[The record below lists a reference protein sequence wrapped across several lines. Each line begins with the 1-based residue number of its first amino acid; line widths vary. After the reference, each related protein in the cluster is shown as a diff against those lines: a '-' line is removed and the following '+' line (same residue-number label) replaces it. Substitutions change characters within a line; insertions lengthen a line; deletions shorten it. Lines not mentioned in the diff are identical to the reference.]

1 VKLQLLGVRG
11 STQAPGSDFLRYG
24 GHTSCVAITASGQRD
39 PTLLLDAGTGIRSV
53 ADVMAGAV
61 FHGSILLSHL
71 HWDHVCGLPFFG
83 AGDHPDSAVDVYLPA
98 QDGCSG
104 RDLLARNMSPPYFP
118 IGPEGLRGSWS
129 FRAVE
134 SGSLPI
140 AGFEIGSADLVHK
153 GGRTFGYRVSD
164 ANGSM
169 AYLPDH
175 SPALGVSDDALEL
188 ITGVD
193 VLLHDA
199 QFLEVERAMA
209 DEYGHATVND
219 AIALAVRANVGSLV
233 LTHHS
238 PTRTDDELD
247 LLAATVSAPMPVT
260 VAAQGDVLEVSR

>member
-71 HWDHVCGLPFFG
+71 HWDHVCGLPFFD
-83 AGDHPDSAVDVYLPA
+83 AGDRPDSTVDVYLPA

-118 IGPEGLRGSWS
+118 IGPEHLRGRWS
-129 FRAVE
+129 FQAVE
-134 SGSLPI
+134 SGSLSVTD
-140 AGFEIGSADLVHK
+140 FDIGSADIVHK

-175 SPALGVSDDALEL
+175 SPALGMSDDVLEL

-199 QFLEVERAMA
+199 QFVEQN
-209 DEYGHATVND
+209 EQW
-219 AIALAVRANVGSLV
+219 
-233 LTHHS
+233 
-238 PTRTDDELD
+238 PTNTGTQR
-247 LLAATVSAPMPVT
+247 
-260 VAAQGDVLEVSR
+260 

>member
-1 VKLQLLGVRG
+1 MELVLLGVRG
-11 STQAPGSDFLRYG
+11 STPAPGPDYIRYG
-24 GHTSCVAITASGQRD
+24 GHTSCVAVLADGATA
-39 PTLLLDAGTGIRSV
+39 PTLLMDAGTGIRSLSSL
-53 ADVMAGAV
+53 MGSEP
-61 FHGSILLSHL
+61 FRGSILLSHL
-71 HWDHVCGLPFFG
+71 HWDHVCGLPFFD

-98 QDGCSG
+98 QNGRSG
-104 RDLLARNMSPPYFP
+104 RNLLARIMSPPYFP
-118 IGPEGLRGSWS
+118 IRPESLRGSWS
-129 FRAVE
+129 FRALE

-140 AGFEIGSADLVHK
+140 AGFEVGSADLVHK

-164 ANGSM
+164 ANGSI

-199 QFLEVERAMA
+199 QFVESERAMA

-219 AIALAVRANVGSLV
+219 AIALAVRAKVGSLV

-260 VAAQGDVLEVSR
+260 VAAQGDVLEVNR